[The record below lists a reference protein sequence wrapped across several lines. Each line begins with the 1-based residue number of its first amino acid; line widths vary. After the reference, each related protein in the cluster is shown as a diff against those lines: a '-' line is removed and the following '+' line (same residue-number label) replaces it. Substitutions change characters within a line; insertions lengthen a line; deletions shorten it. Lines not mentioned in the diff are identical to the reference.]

1 MSQFINREEE
11 QKFLNGLLAQPGAHF
26 VMVYGRRRIGKTTL
40 LVHWARQTHLPV
52 FYWVAKQ
59 DPRDRIMA
67 NLAKTIYA
75 WQQGTI
81 NAPDIQ
87 VPDWESVLNMLSLAI
102 SDKRA
107 IVILDELPY
116 VLQQDAGFA
125 SHLQAAWDHQF
136 KNSQMLLF
144 LSGSHIGMLT
154 ELTQYRA
161 PLYGRLTNQFPL
173 FPLSFRH
180 VQPFLTRYDVYKQ
193 LAVYA
198 ILGGVPAYLE
208 RWKDSL
214 SIADNVDQLFLQRTG
229 WFRNEP
235 EVLISDLTQR
245 ETHNYVAILKALA
258 QGRHSREDIASYAA
272 VPSTS
277 LSHYLPRLMDLQLVE
292 RRIPATVPLNQI
304 KTSKLARY
312 HLRDSFLRFY
322 YRFIDPNLHLIES
335 GLTANLWDSLDTQ
348 FRAFVGLAFENL
360 CREWVV
366 EQANQGQL
374 PFMPDNVGSHWSSGV
389 QVDVVAISWRDKQV
403 LLGECKWG
411 DQAVGRGVVEELVQ
425 AKTPKLLVTLP
436 DKGEGWKVHH
446 VVFARHSFSSAAAEI
461 AHSEQVRLLTLPNLV
476 NVNEGVKGDLF
487 SRLRG

>member
-1 MSQFINREEE
+1 MNQFINREEE
-11 QKFLNGLLAQPGAHF
+11 QTFLNGLLKQPGAHF

-40 LVHWARQTHLPV
+40 LIHWAKQTRLPV

-59 DPRDRIMA
+59 DPRDRIIG

-75 WQQGTI
+75 WQYDTI
-81 NAPDIQ
+81 HPPDIQ
-87 VPDWESVLNMLSLAI
+87 LPDWESALNMLALAV

-125 SHLQAAWDHQF
+125 SHLQAAWDHRF

-154 ELTQYRA
+154 EMTQYRA

-180 VQPFLTRYDVYKQ
+180 VQPFLSRYDKHKQ

-208 RWKDSL
+208 RWRDNQ
-214 SIADNVDQLFLQRTG
+214 SIAENVEQLFLQRTG

-235 EVLISDLTQR
+235 AVLISDLTQR
-245 ETHNYVAILKALA
+245 ETHNYEAILKAIA
-258 QGRHSREDIASYAA
+258 QGHHIREDIASYAA
-272 VPSTS
+272 ITSTN
-277 LSHYLPRLMDLQLVE
+277 LSHYLPRLLELQLVE

-335 GLTANLWDSLDTQ
+335 GLTATLWSSLDIQ
-348 FRAFVGLAFENL
+348 FRSFVGLVFENL
-360 CREWVV
+360 CREWVT

-374 PFMPDNVGSHWSSGV
+374 PFMPDNVGSHWSAGV
-389 QVDVVAISWRDKQV
+389 QVDVVAISWQEKRV
-403 LLGECKWG
+403 LLGECKWSE
-411 DQAVGRGVVEELVQ
+411 QMVGKGVVEDLVQ
-425 AKTPKLLVTLP
+425 NKTSKLLAILP
-436 DKGEGWKVHH
+436 EKGEGWQVDYM
-446 VVFARHSFSSAAAEI
+446 VFARHAFSPAAADV
-461 AHSEQVRLLTLPNLV
+461 AHAHQVRLITLADML
-476 NVNEGVKGDLF
+476 
-487 SRLRG
+487 